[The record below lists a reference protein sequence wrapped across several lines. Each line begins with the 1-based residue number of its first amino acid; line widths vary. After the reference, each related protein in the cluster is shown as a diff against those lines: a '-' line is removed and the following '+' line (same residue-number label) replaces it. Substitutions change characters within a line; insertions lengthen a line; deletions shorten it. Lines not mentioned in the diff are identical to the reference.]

1 MGNRHVEVAVGST
14 DAVTS
19 VVNVIASVSV
29 IVEDAE
35 IMVSIMAV
43 PDVVITV
50 VPTVEVE
57 TRLPSEVTVVLITV
71 IAVTTV
77 VVGTGMLTM
86 VEFTTTVS
94 KVVTGSV
101 RVSVMLLGD
110 SVAVSVPNGAVLS
123 RGSSVG
129 EETVMLPV
137 GKGSTGGLPPVWR
150 VVLMDCVC
158 Q

>member
-1 MGNRHVEVAVGST
+1 MGNRQVDVAVGST
-14 DAVTS
+14 GAVMS
-19 VVNVIASVSV
+19 VVSVIASVPV

-35 IMVSIMAV
+35 IMVSTMAV

-57 TRLPSEVTVVLITV
+57 ITVPSEVTVVLITV
-71 IAVTTV
+71 MAVTTV
-77 VVGTGMLTM
+77 VVGTGILTI

-94 KVVTGSV
+94 KVVTGRV

-110 SVAVSVPNGAVLS
+110 SVAVAVPNGAVLS
-123 RGSSVG
+123 KGSKVAD
-129 EETVMLPV
+129 ETVTFPV

-150 VVLMDCVC
+150 VVLMDYVC

>member
-1 MGNRHVEVAVGST
+1 MGNRQVDVAVGST
-14 DAVTS
+14 GAVTS
-19 VVNVIASVSV
+19 VVSVIASVPV

-35 IMVSIMAV
+35 IMVSTMAV

-57 TRLPSEVTVVLITV
+57 MTLPSEVTVVLITV
-71 IAVTTV
+71 MAVTTV
-77 VVGTGMLTM
+77 VVGTGILTI

-94 KVVTGSV
+94 KVVTGRV

-110 SVAVSVPNGAVLS
+110 SVAVAVPNGAVLS
-123 RGSSVG
+123 RGSKVG
-129 EETVMLPV
+129 DETVIFPV
-137 GKGSTGGLPPVWR
+137 GKGSIGGLPPVWR